1 MISRFD
7 FVFSYWIIT
16 WYVLYELSIISY
28 NPKFVLVIGIIVNI
42 CEIMLMIY
50 CNYYLIYILIFI
62 ITNTFIK
69 LFPLWTLRN
78 TPIRKI
84 DIVFSI
90 GLFLLY
96 NFWLFVNN
104 IYFSTFILESIYL
117 MKENKPIGPFLY
129 FIDRY
134 VIPKSW
140 KQ

>member
-16 WYVLYELSIISY
+16 WYVLYEFSIISY

-42 CEIMLMIY
+42 CEIMWMIY
-50 CNYYLIYILIFI
+50 YNYYLIYILIFI

-104 IYFSTFILESIYL
+104 IHFSTFILESIYL

>member
-16 WYVLYELSIISY
+16 WYILYEFRLISY
-28 NPKFVLVIGIIVNI
+28 NPKFILILGILVNI
-42 CEIMLMIY
+42 FEILLMIY
-50 CNYYLIYILIFI
+50 YNNYLIYILVFI

-69 LFPLWTLRN
+69 LFPLWTLRH
-78 TPIRKI
+78 TIIRKT
-84 DIVFSI
+84 DIIFSI

-104 IYFSTFILESIYL
+104 IHLSKFILDSFYL
-117 MKENKPIGPFLY
+117 TKENKPIGPFLY
-129 FIDRY
+129 YMDRY